1 MRGGVEMQHNIVHV
15 NGQFVQHTFH
25 FSQNSPLR
33 SFIWAPLGN
42 LFATR
47 YPRDLKNFI
56 GPVWAIFQ
64 LTALLKQNPGVTI
77 FTLEFTQHHIFSYLH
92 HQRRWAPLLASS
104 LCLIYV
110 FDLFHSYLKY

>member
-1 MRGGVEMQHNIVHV
+1 MGINLVSNVEMQHSIVYV

-25 FSQNSPLR
+25 FLPNSPLR
-33 SFIWAPLGN
+33 PFIWALLGN

-77 FTLEFTQHHIFSYLH
+77 FYPGIYTSIRIFTTNVVGH
-92 HQRRWAPLLASS
+92 R
-104 LCLIYV
+104 C
-110 FDLFHSYLKY
+110 

>member
-1 MRGGVEMQHNIVHV
+1 MQHSIVYV

-77 FTLEFTQHHIFSYLH
+77 FTLEFTQHHIFSHLH
-92 HQRRWAPLLASS
+92 HQRRWVPLLLTPMRLMRFAGR
-104 LCLIYV
+104 CLRRV
-110 FDLFHSYLKY
+110 MT

>member
-1 MRGGVEMQHNIVHV
+1 MGADISFECGRVEMQHSIVYV

-25 FSQNSPLR
+25 FLPNSPLR
-33 SFIWAPLGN
+33 SFIWALLGN

-77 FTLEFTQHHIFSYLH
+77 FYPGIYTSIRIFTTNVVGH
-92 HQRRWAPLLASS
+92 R
-104 LCLIYV
+104 C
-110 FDLFHSYLKY
+110 